1 MNFEDLPGPEK
12 ESSEVD
18 PNQNKTETPVEDKE
32 DALEPSQLQKALQ
45 KYWAVKPP
53 SECVEECIKKSNLYY
68 NYLSATG
75 KMSMYRLAFEQYNRG
90 FLTLASISRNGIE
103 GELLNLPVNEFRNIM
118 LHLLSLTTKEK
129 VQFEPQGANSDYTTG
144 AKVTFS
150 RDLLNYYVQH
160 RDVDE
165 LGIRATENDLIFG
178 EGYVYQTW
186 DQHLGDIGKV
196 DITSQQVYKN
206 GDIQHVVLNPTDVI
220 RDVHIGNMKN
230 NLWFIVRLFI
240 NKYEL
245 AAQYPDLADQIVER
259 GINNDWDN
267 SRLTN
272 NKQSDSDLVPLF
284 IFLHKATSA
293 LPFGREIHYLDSDVI
308 LEDGHLSS
316 RDFPLK
322 IMASSPTESINFAY
336 TVAYDLLPL
345 QQVLDILYSAVT
357 TNNVNFAV
365 SNVIIPENCNMS
377 VQDIIGGMNLLKYNP
392 TSGKPE
398 VLNLVLTPKEV
409 YDFIDR
415 VTQRMNV
422 LAGINDVVR
431 GQPEASLKSGAALAL
446 MASQAIHFNSDLQR
460 SYVKLMGEI
469 GTGILHLLQDNA
481 SEPRLAQIGGESDK
495 PYLKEFT
502 SKDLEGVDRIS
513 VTVGSAFA
521 QSDAGKLQMAQ
532 DLIASG
538 LMKDPQEYLEVV
550 ETGSLKRLTEGQH
563 NSLMLIKRE
572 NEMLAK
578 GQTAIAAM
586 TDDHVT
592 HILEH
597 QNVIANP
604 ELRLSQDPAVGQI
617 VQNTMNHIQEHIQL
631 LSTMP
636 PILAAVL
643 KQPVINQPP
652 APGGPQQPPT
662 GNGAQG
668 NNNGQPPAPKP
679 AGPQPGVAPTPP
691 PGA

>member
-1 MNFEDLPGPEK
+1 MNFDQLPGPEK
-12 ESSEVD
+12 EASEVD
-18 PNQNKTETPVEDKE
+18 PTQNQTPVEDQD
-32 DALEPSQLQKALQ
+32 DALPQSELQQALQ
-45 KYWAVKPP
+45 KYWALKP
-53 SECVEECIKKSNLYY
+53 SKECVEECIKKSNTYY
-68 NYLSATG
+68 NYLCATG
-75 KMSMYRLAFEQYNRG
+75 KMSMYRLSFEQHNRG
-90 FLTLASISRNGIE
+90 YVTLASISRNGVE
-103 GELLNLPVNEFRNIM
+103 GELLNLPVNEFRNII
-118 LHLLSLTTKEK
+118 LHLLELTTKEK
-129 VQFEPQGANSDYTTG
+129 VQFEPQGNNSDYTTG

-150 RDLLNYYVQH
+150 RDVLNDYTQH

-165 LGIRATENDLIFG
+165 LGIRVVENALLFG
-178 EGYVYQTW
+178 EGYLFQCW
-186 DQHLGDIGKV
+186 NDHLGDIGKV
-196 DITSQQVYKN
+196 DITTQQIYKN
-206 GDIQHVVLNPTDVI
+206 GDIQHIVLNPTDVI
-220 RDVHIGNMKN
+220 RDIHIGNMKN
-230 NLWFIVRLFI
+230 NLWFIVRLFV

-245 AAQYPDLADQIVER
+245 AAQYPAQAPEIIER
-259 GINNDWDN
+259 GINADWDN

-272 NKQSDSDLVPLF
+272 NKQSDSDLVPLYL
-284 IFLHKATSA
+284 FLHRPTSA
-293 LPFGREIHYLDSDVI
+293 VPFGREIHYLDSDVI
-308 LEDGHLSS
+308 LEDGHLNG

-322 IMASSPTESINFAY
+322 VMAPSPTESINFAY

-422 LAGINDVVR
+422 IAGINDVVR

-446 MASQAIHFNSDLQR
+446 MASQAIHFNSGLQKA
-460 SYVKLMGEI
+460 YVKLMGEV
-469 GTGILHLLQDNA
+469 GTGIIHLLQDNA
-481 SEPRLAQIGGESDK
+481 SEPRLAQIGGQSDR

-502 SKDLEGVDRIS
+502 QKDLEGVDRVS

-532 DLIASG
+532 DLISSG

-563 NSLMLIKRE
+563 NSLMLIKKE
-572 NEMLAK
+572 NEMLAQ
-578 GQTAIAAM
+578 GAQVLASM
-586 TDDHVT
+586 TDDHTT

-597 QNVIANP
+597 ANVIANP
-604 ELRLSQDPAVGQI
+604 EMRMSQDPSVGQI
-617 VQNTMNHIQEHIQL
+617 VQNTMNHIQQHIQL
-631 LSTMP
+631 LSQMP

-643 KQPVINQPP
+643 KQPVLNQPP
-652 APGGPQQPPT
+652 AQPGPT

-668 NNNGQPPAPKP
+668 NNNGAPPPPKP
-679 AGPQPGVAPTPP
+679 AGPQPGGAPTPP
-691 PGA
+691 QGA